1 MGEGDEGENI
11 LKTWSYL
18 NDLKRLRAEMRANE
32 NILEHL
38 FQLVILLL
46 LILIKQ
52 FKQTTT
58 VPLYLS
64 DNLVSD
70 NQLLFVLSALT
81 SFFSLARGQLA
92 TLIAK
97 KGGFVPF
104 LGKMVLLCYYTIGT
118 AARVFGLL
126 LFFTPSLG
134 IF

>member
-1 MGEGDEGENI
+1 MG
-11 LKTWSYL
+11 
-18 NDLKRLRAEMRANE
+18 
-32 NILEHL
+32 

-46 LILIKQ
+46 LICIKK

-58 VPLYLS
+58 VSLYLS

-70 NQLLFVLSALT
+70 NELLFVFSALT
-81 SFFSLARGQLA
+81 SFFSLVRGQLA

-134 IF
+134 IFYSLFQYKLGLLTTVDYGGGATSSLKLNQMEQLFT